1 MRKAGRKSGFS
12 FFIVFFPQ
20 IVADTSIHSSFI
32 IYHSVSVGPCVYYYS
47 GFFWHSIKLYL
58 CLFNN
63 LLIVIMNLYNLI
75 IQDKEQVNLNEVFLN
90 ANNKEQLT
98 QLIKEHTYVKE
109 LQEYGLPVNHK
120 ILLEGSSGCGK
131 TMTAKAIANALGKN
145 IIILNLSNI
154 VSSRIGETSQN
165 IKMIF
170 DKAARERS
178 VLFLDELDQI
188 GKARG
193 SDDKD
198 VGEMRRL
205 VNTLIQLIDYYP
217 ENALLICATNHPEI
231 IDTALLRRFQLK
243 INYEMPSAEILD
255 TYYDQLLAQFTEE
268 MRIVERKYS
277 ISFAEAK
284 DYALTAVKA
293 ALIKKLEAK
302 ETLAS

>member
-1 MRKAGRKSGFS
+1 
-12 FFIVFFPQ
+12 
-20 IVADTSIHSSFI
+20 
-32 IYHSVSVGPCVYYYS
+32 
-47 GFFWHSIKLYL
+47 
-58 CLFNN
+58 
-63 LLIVIMNLYNLI
+63 MNLYNLI
-75 IQDKEQVNLNEVFLN
+75 IQDKEQVSLNEVFLN
-90 ANNKEQLT
+90 TNNRNQLV
-98 QLIKEHTYVKE
+98 QLIKEHNYIKE
-109 LQEYGLPVNHK
+109 LQEYGLPVNNK
-120 ILLEGSSGCGK
+120 ILLQGSSGCGK

-145 IIILNLSNI
+145 IMILDLSNI

-170 DKAARERS
+170 DKAGRERS

-217 ENALLICATNHPEI
+217 EHALLLCATNHPEI

-243 INYEMPSAEILD
+243 INYEMPSDEVLD
-255 TYYDQLLAQFTEE
+255 TFYDQLLAKFPED
-268 MRIVERKYS
+268 MRTVKRKYS

-293 ALIKKLEAK
+293 ALINKLEAK
-302 ETLAS
+302 EIIRS

>member
-1 MRKAGRKSGFS
+1 
-12 FFIVFFPQ
+12 
-20 IVADTSIHSSFI
+20 
-32 IYHSVSVGPCVYYYS
+32 
-47 GFFWHSIKLYL
+47 
-58 CLFNN
+58 
-63 LLIVIMNLYNLI
+63 MNLYNLI

-90 ANNKEQLT
+90 KSNRDQLI
-98 QLIKEHTYVKE
+98 QLIKEHTYSKE
-109 LQEYGLPVNHK
+109 LQEYGLPVNNK

-217 ENALLICATNHPEI
+217 ENALLLCATNHSEI

-243 INYEMPSAEILD
+243 IKYDMPSAEFLD
-255 TYYDQLLAQFTEE
+255 TFYDQLLDQFPEDLKN
-268 MRIVERKYS
+268 IERKYA

-284 DYALTAVKA
+284 DHALTSVKA
-293 ALIKKLEAK
+293 DLIKKLEAK
-302 ETLAS
+302 ERIQS

>member
-1 MRKAGRKSGFS
+1 
-12 FFIVFFPQ
+12 
-20 IVADTSIHSSFI
+20 
-32 IYHSVSVGPCVYYYS
+32 
-47 GFFWHSIKLYL
+47 
-58 CLFNN
+58 
-63 LLIVIMNLYNLI
+63 MNLYNLI
-75 IQDKEQVNLNEVFLN
+75 IQDKEEIDLNDVFLEGH
-90 ANNKEQLT
+90 NKEQLI
-98 QLIKEHTYVKE
+98 QLIKENTYAAE
-109 LQEYGLPVNHK
+109 LQKYGLPVNNK
-120 ILLEGSSGCGK
+120 VLLQGSSGCGK

-217 ENALLICATNHPEI
+217 ENAMLLCATNHPEI
-231 IDTALLRRFQLK
+231 IDTALIRRFQLK
-243 INYEMPSAEILD
+243 INYEMPSKEFLD
-255 TYYDQLLAQFTEE
+255 AFYDQLLAKFPDDL
-268 MRIVERKYS
+268 RIIERKYAV
-277 ISFAEAK
+277 SFAEAK
-284 DYALTAVKA
+284 DYAFTVVKNN
-293 ALIKKLEAK
+293 LIKKLEN
-302 ETLAS
+302 TNLL

>member
-1 MRKAGRKSGFS
+1 
-12 FFIVFFPQ
+12 
-20 IVADTSIHSSFI
+20 
-32 IYHSVSVGPCVYYYS
+32 
-47 GFFWHSIKLYL
+47 
-58 CLFNN
+58 
-63 LLIVIMNLYNLI
+63 MNLYDLI
-75 IQDKEQVNLNEVFLN
+75 IQDKEAVTFNDVFLN
-90 ANNKEQLT
+90 KENKEQFT
-98 QLIKEHTYVKE
+98 QLIKEYTYLKE
-109 LQEYGLPVNHK
+109 LQEYGLPVNNK
-120 ILLEGSSGCGK
+120 VFLQGSSGCGK

-145 IIILNLSNI
+145 ILILNLSNI

-170 DKAARERS
+170 EKASRERS

-217 ENALLICATNHPEI
+217 ENALLLCATNHPEI

-243 INYEMPSAEILD
+243 INYEMPSTEFLD
-255 TYYDQLLAQFTEE
+255 KFYDKLLLKFPKD
-268 MRIVERKYS
+268 MRNIERKYQ

-284 DYALTAVKA
+284 DHALTLVKST
-293 ALIKKLEAK
+293 LIKKLEAK
-302 ETLAS
+302 LPA

>member
-1 MRKAGRKSGFS
+1 
-12 FFIVFFPQ
+12 
-20 IVADTSIHSSFI
+20 
-32 IYHSVSVGPCVYYYS
+32 
-47 GFFWHSIKLYL
+47 
-58 CLFNN
+58 
-63 LLIVIMNLYNLI
+63 MNLYNLI
-75 IQDKEQVNLNEVFLN
+75 IQDKDQVSLNDVFLN
-90 ANNKEQLT
+90 KNNRDQLV
-98 QLIKEHTYVKE
+98 QLIKEHTYSKE

-120 ILLEGSSGCGK
+120 ILLQGSSGCGK

-205 VNTLIQLIDYYP
+205 VNTLLQLIDYYP
-217 ENALLICATNHPEI
+217 ENALLLCATNHPEI
-231 IDTALLRRFQLK
+231 IDTALLRRFQLR
-243 INYEMPSAEILD
+243 IHYEMPSTEFLNTFYD
-255 TYYDQLLAQFTEE
+255 TLLSQFPED
-268 MRIVERKYS
+268 MRAIERKYS

-284 DYALTAVKA
+284 DHALTAVKT
-293 ALIKKLEAK
+293 ALIQKLEAK
-302 ETLAS
+302 ESIQS

>member
-1 MRKAGRKSGFS
+1 
-12 FFIVFFPQ
+12 
-20 IVADTSIHSSFI
+20 
-32 IYHSVSVGPCVYYYS
+32 
-47 GFFWHSIKLYL
+47 
-58 CLFNN
+58 
-63 LLIVIMNLYNLI
+63 MNLYNLI
-75 IQDKEQVNLNEVFLN
+75 IQDKEEVTLNDVFLGK
-90 ANNKEQLT
+90 NNRDQLA

-109 LQEYGLPVNHK
+109 LQEYGLPVNNK
-120 ILLEGSSGCGK
+120 ILLQGNSGCGK
-131 TMTAKAIANALGKN
+131 TMTAKAVANALGKS
-145 IIILNLSNI
+145 ILILNLSNI

-217 ENALLICATNHPEI
+217 ENALLLCATNHAEI

-243 INYEMPSAEILD
+243 INYELPTNEFLD
-255 TYYDQLLAQFTEE
+255 TFYDDLLSKFPEDL
-268 MRIVERKYS
+268 RNVDRKYH

-284 DYALTAVKA
+284 DHTYTSVKSE
-293 ALIKKLEAK
+293 LIKKLESQK
-302 ETLAS
+302 ITQP

>member
-1 MRKAGRKSGFS
+1 
-12 FFIVFFPQ
+12 
-20 IVADTSIHSSFI
+20 
-32 IYHSVSVGPCVYYYS
+32 
-47 GFFWHSIKLYL
+47 
-58 CLFNN
+58 
-63 LLIVIMNLYNLI
+63 MNLYNLI
-75 IQDKEQVNLNEVFLN
+75 IQDKEEVTLNDVFLGS
-90 ANNKEQLT
+90 NNRNQLV

-109 LQEYGLPVNHK
+109 LQEYGLPVNNK
-120 ILLEGSSGCGK
+120 ILLQGSSGCGK
-131 TMTAKAIANALGKN
+131 TMTAKALANALGKS
-145 IIILNLSNI
+145 ILILNLSNI

-217 ENALLICATNHPEI
+217 ENALLLCATNHAEI

-243 INYEMPSAEILD
+243 ISYEMPSQEFLD
-255 TYYDQLLAQFTEE
+255 TYYDDLLSKFPEDL
-268 MRIVERKYS
+268 RNIERKYH

-284 DYALTAVKA
+284 DHAFTAVKS
-293 ALIKKLEAK
+293 ALIRKLESQK
-302 ETLAS
+302 MTQP

>member
-1 MRKAGRKSGFS
+1 MS
-12 FFIVFFPQ
+12 
-20 IVADTSIHSSFI
+20 
-32 IYHSVSVGPCVYYYS
+32 
-47 GFFWHSIKLYL
+47 
-58 CLFNN
+58 
-63 LLIVIMNLYNLI
+63 LYNLI
-75 IQDKEQVNLNEVFLN
+75 IQDKEQVNLNEVFLDK
-90 ANNKEQLT
+90 NNKEHLV
-98 QLIKEHTYVKE
+98 QLIKEHNYIKE
-109 LQEYGLPVNHK
+109 LQEYGLPVNNK
-120 ILLEGSSGCGK
+120 ILLQGSSGCGK
-131 TMTAKAIANALGKN
+131 TMTAKAVANALGKS
-145 IIILNLSNI
+145 IMILNLSNI

-217 ENALLICATNHPEI
+217 EHSLLLCATNHPEI

-255 TYYDQLLAQFTEE
+255 TFYDQLLDQFPED
-268 MRIVERKYS
+268 MRTVDRKYS
-277 ISFAEAK
+277 VSFAEAK
-284 DYALTAVKA
+284 DYALTSVKA

-302 ETLAS
+302 ETIPS

>member
-1 MRKAGRKSGFS
+1 
-12 FFIVFFPQ
+12 
-20 IVADTSIHSSFI
+20 
-32 IYHSVSVGPCVYYYS
+32 
-47 GFFWHSIKLYL
+47 
-58 CLFNN
+58 
-63 LLIVIMNLYNLI
+63 MNLYNLI
-75 IQDKEQVNLNEVFLN
+75 IQDKEQVTLNEVFLDKHN
-90 ANNKEQLT
+90 RDHLV
-98 QLIKEHTYVKE
+98 QLIKENTYSKE
-109 LQEYGLPVNHK
+109 LQEYGLPVNNK
-120 ILLEGSSGCGK
+120 ILLQGSSGCGK

-217 ENALLICATNHPEI
+217 EDALLLCATNHPEI

-243 INYEMPSAEILD
+243 INYEMPSNDFLD
-255 TYYDQLLAQFTEE
+255 TFYDKLLAQFPED
-268 MRIVERKYS
+268 MRTIERKYS

-284 DYALTAVKA
+284 DHALTSVKA
-293 ALIKKLEAK
+293 VLITKLEAE
-302 ETLAS
+302 ETIKS

>member
-1 MRKAGRKSGFS
+1 
-12 FFIVFFPQ
+12 
-20 IVADTSIHSSFI
+20 
-32 IYHSVSVGPCVYYYS
+32 
-47 GFFWHSIKLYL
+47 
-58 CLFNN
+58 
-63 LLIVIMNLYNLI
+63 MNLYNLI
-75 IQDKEQVNLNEVFLN
+75 IQDKEEIKLDDIFLTPQN
-90 ANNKEQLT
+90 KQQIVQLVKEQ
-98 QLIKEHTYVKE
+98 TYVKQ
-109 LQEYGLPVNHK
+109 LQDFGLPVNNK

-131 TMTAKAIANALGKN
+131 TMTAKAIANALNKN

-170 DKAARERS
+170 DKAGRERS

-217 ENALLICATNHPEI
+217 ENALLLCATNHPEI
-231 IDTALLRRFQLK
+231 IDTAILRRFQLK
-243 INYEMPSAEILD
+243 INYEMPSAKFLD
-255 TYYDQLLAQFTEE
+255 EYYDNLLYKFPEE
-268 MRIVERKYS
+268 MRNIPRKYN

-284 DYALTAVKA
+284 DYAFTIVKGN
-293 ALIKKLEAK
+293 LIEKLEK
-302 ETLAS
+302 GE